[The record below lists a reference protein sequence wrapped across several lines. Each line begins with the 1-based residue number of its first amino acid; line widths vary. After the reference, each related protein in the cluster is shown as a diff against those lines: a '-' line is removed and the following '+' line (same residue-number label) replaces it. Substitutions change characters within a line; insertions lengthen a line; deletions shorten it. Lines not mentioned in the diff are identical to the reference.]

1 MNKWDASYIPRKT
14 NQGVR
19 RIASINFKDI
29 VTTSRKFKR
38 KYRRGGGGGA
48 DYDRSSSSVM
58 SMNSSSIEILKTKE
72 LRKFPNDLLTVESQ
86 GTCEARKAEW
96 VMKLKMDHQ
105 INLISCQETRF
116 VNSLN
121 VNVDLFWNNS
131 PMEFVSVD
139 ANGDGDENSKKFHS
153 MINVKRKKM

>member
-1 MNKWDASYIPRKT
+1 MIQIPRNFQ

-29 VTTSRKFKR
+29 VTASGQFKR
-38 KYRRGGGGGA
+38 KYRRGGGGT

-72 LRKFPNDLLTVESQ
+72 LRKFPNELLTVESQ

-105 INLISCQETRF
+105 INLISCQETRL

-131 PMEFVSVD
+131 PMEFAKVL
-139 ANGDGDENSKKFHS
+139 
-153 MINVKRKKM
+153 